1 MSGLTLTPRRARG
14 ANWQLRGVGV
24 AVVAVL
30 AFSSACG
37 AREAPQRVGPD
48 KVIELPEAEHPT
60 NFDDLTYS
68 SRLQRV
74 LVPALDAGLYLV
86 DTATGDATRFE
97 GLGAVY
103 SAAEGDGMVL
113 VADRDRSNISMV
125 DPASGRV
132 VASAAT
138 VAPPDYVRYVPA
150 TGEVWV
156 TEKGNRAG
164 IEIFAMGTPDAPT
177 LFSAAFVSIP
187 GGPEGLV
194 TSTRR
199 RRGYTQASDGSVV
212 VIDADRRELVGRWGT
227 GCGDTHGIPAL
238 DEQRGL
244 LLAGCASDGKGVL
257 LDVDHDGTRVGTYSV
272 EGEEA
277 LMANAPGGHFY
288 LRADPGPEIA
298 TLEATPEGN
307 LELIR
312 MAASPEA
319 GHCLTADDLGHYW
332 ACDQDG
338 GKLLRYTD
346 P

>member
-1 MSGLTLTPRRARG
+1 M
-14 ANWQLRGVGV
+14 
-24 AVVAVL
+24 
-30 AFSSACG
+30 
-37 AREAPQRVGPD
+37 
-48 KVIELPEAEHPT
+48 VIELAGVERPT

-86 DTATGDATRFE
+86 DPHTGEATRFE

-103 SAAEGDGMVL
+103 SAAEGEGIVL
-113 VADRDRSNISMV
+113 VADRDRSNIAMV

-138 VAPPDYVRYVPA
+138 AAPPDYVRYVPA

-156 TEKGNRAG
+156 TEKGNQAG
-164 IEIFAMGTPDAPT
+164 IEIFTMGTPDAPT
-177 LFSAAFVSIP
+177 LVSVAFVPVP

-199 RRGYTQASDGSVV
+199 RRGYTQTSDGSVV
-212 VIDADRRELVGRWGT
+212 VIDVDRRELVDGWAT

-257 LDVDHDGTRVGTYSV
+257 LDVDRDGTRLGTYSV
-272 EGEEA
+272 EGDEA
-277 LMANAPGGHFY
+277 LMAHAPGGPFY
-288 LRADPGPEIA
+288 LRADPGAEIA
-298 TLEATPEGN
+298 TLEATPEGD
-307 LELIR
+307 LKLVG
-312 MAASPEA
+312 MAESPEA

-332 ACDQDG
+332 TCDQSG
-338 GKLLRYTD
+338 AKLLRYTA